1 MKDRIVFFVLGVFL
15 ATIAYFAGDMGNLFA
30 QNNIRY
36 FDNLVVDSL
45 VVKKSILGEGA
56 IATFDRILI
65 EDSLAAKE
73 SIVVGDI
80 GKGGVKVSSEKDGAI
95 VVIFSNFRENNDPSM
110 ILGSDTNNGTYIFLP
125 DNLDSPN
132 SYVDISHRRSNNNQK
147 YLTFIG
153 LKDHN
158 GEKLLQ
164 TSD

>member
-80 GKGGVKVSSEKDGAI
+80 GKGGG
-95 VVIFSNFRENNDPSM
+95 
-110 ILGSDTNNGTYIFLP
+110 
-125 DNLDSPN
+125 
-132 SYVDISHRRSNNNQK
+132 
-147 YLTFIG
+147 
-153 LKDHN
+153 
-158 GEKLLQ
+158 
-164 TSD
+164 